1 MSFGCRMESGKIT
14 QAEVRKM
21 SIFSG
26 MTQNI
31 LLEEYLRLLEQ
42 MKQAA
47 FCDMDTF
54 SEKEERSGDEH
65 IFHFWG

>member
-1 MSFGCRMESGKIT
+1 
-14 QAEVRKM
+14 M
-21 SIFSG
+21 SIFSN

-31 LLEEYLRLLEQ
+31 SLEEYLRLLEQ

-54 SEKEERSGDEH
+54 PEKEECSGDEQAMSTY
-65 IFHFWG
+65 FHFWG